1 MKPGTRVVSHSFLMD
16 DWEPDERSMTEDG
29 SAYLWIVPAKVAGT
43 WEFRESGGKGR
54 FVAKL
59 EQKFQQLSGR
69 AGNEPLLSDA
79 RVLGADVHISFVENG
94 APTKLAGRVDG
105 DRIDAQVTRGG
116 KTSRYIGTRT
126 RASSGG

>member
-1 MKPGTRVVSHSFLMD
+1 M
-16 DWEPDERSMTEDG
+16 
-29 SAYLWIVPAKVAGT
+29 AGT

-69 AGNEPLLSDA
+69 AGNEPLLSSA
-79 RVLGADVHISFVENG
+79 RVLGADVHIGFVENG

-105 DRIDAQVTRGG
+105 DRIDAQVTRRG